1 MQMSEYLPE
10 IRLLRYTLR
19 IHAGVMETEM
29 LSDIF
34 LGAYFYIADS
44 MICTIPLM
52 KQLEKELL
60 YGQMLTK
67 DMMQILR
74 QVLLTN
80 RYLW

>member
-1 MQMSEYLPE
+1 
-10 IRLLRYTLR
+10 
-19 IHAGVMETEM
+19 M

-34 LGAYFYIADS
+34 LGAHFYIADS